1 MSTSPRSTVLG
12 RSSAMKR
19 GRSDTFGLHRSDM
32 FTLPHSLEENLLS
45 VLVLAAV
52 VVAAVVAYVVGDHYA
67 AVAAQQSWQEV
78 FQNPVL
84 AGVALLAVLVCTAW
98 VTAHAY
104 MHSDHFARWVLLAI
118 FVVAAVVLSVA
129 LWLFFRRHDDR
140 TIAFYLVVLAVVGLV
155 VHTWFCWRALRVMGL
170 VGMLPAILLGV
181 FLLYHFWP
189 DNVSSSAKRA

>member
-1 MSTSPRSTVLG
+1 MSTSPCSTVLG

-32 FTLPHSLEENLLS
+32 FTLPHSLEENLS

-104 MHSDHFARWVLLAI
+104 MHSDHFCSMGSPCNLRRRCSCA
-118 FVVAAVVLSVA
+118 LSCSGSSSV
-129 LWLFFRRHDDR
+129 DM
-140 TIAFYLVVLAVVGLV
+140 TIALSPS
-155 VHTWFCWRALRVMGL
+155 T
-170 VGMLPAILLGV
+170 LL
-181 FLLYHFWP
+181 
-189 DNVSSSAKRA
+189 SSP